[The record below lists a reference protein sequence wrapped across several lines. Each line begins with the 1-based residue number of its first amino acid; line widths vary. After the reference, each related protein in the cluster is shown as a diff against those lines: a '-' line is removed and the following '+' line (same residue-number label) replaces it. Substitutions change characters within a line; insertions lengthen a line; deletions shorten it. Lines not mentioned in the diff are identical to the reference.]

1 MKFKSRKEDLLF
13 VCRYRGSDCFAI
25 QKEHSYAVMDS
36 IAKDVSTCLHFYKT
50 KSTIVLIA
58 GRAEAEMRYM
68 RGSFE
73 LDTGNAVE
81 RKQKRCLFLHP
92 SGCFFICSAKKGGI
106 LNE

>member
-1 MKFKSRKEDLLF
+1 
-13 VCRYRGSDCFAI
+13 
-25 QKEHSYAVMDS
+25 MDS
-36 IAKDVSTCLHFYKT
+36 IAKAVSTYLHFYMT

-58 GRAEAEMRYM
+58 GRAEAEMRYV

-92 SGCFFICSAKKGGI
+92 SGCFFICLAKKGGVI
-106 LNE
+106 DE